1 MSTPTPS
8 KSPEWFKVWFNS
20 PYYSILYKNR
30 DVLEAQ
36 GFIDHLLGYLQP
48 PARAHI
54 LDLACGKGRHARY
67 LADLGFYV
75 TGIDIAENSIQYA
88 RQFENERL
96 AFFTHDM
103 RQPFRINYFDYIFNI
118 FTSFGYFARRSDHLR
133 SLENIAKGLRPEGIF
148 MMDFF
153 NAEKV
158 IRELQPQETRQV
170 DQYEFQ
176 IQRKVQDGY
185 VLKEIR
191 FEAEGREQVFTE
203 RVRAF
208 QLSDLEVLF
217 AQAGLQIQ
225 TTFGNYQL
233 EPFDPD
239 SSDRLILL
247 AGKQG

>member
-1 MSTPTPS
+1 MSTLTP
-8 KSPEWFKVWFNS
+8 SPEWFKVWFNS
-20 PYYSILYKNR
+20 PYYAILYKNR
-30 DVLEAQ
+30 NALEAQ
-36 GFIDHLLGYLQP
+36 RFIDHLLAYLQP
-48 PARAHI
+48 APGAHI
-54 LDLACGKGRHARY
+54 LDLGCGRGRYARY
-67 LADLGFYV
+67 LASLGYNV
-75 TGIDIAENSIQYA
+75 TGIDIADKSIQYA
-88 RQFENERL
+88 RQFEHERL

-103 RQPFRINYFDYIFNI
+103 RQAFRINYFDYIFNI
-118 FTSFGYFARRSDHLR
+118 FTSFGYFARRSDHLK
-133 SLENIAKGLRPEGIF
+133 SLEHIARGLRPNGIF

-158 IRELQPQETRQV
+158 ILELKAQEVKQV
-170 DQYEFQ
+170 DQYEFH
-176 IQRKVQDGY
+176 IQRAVQDGY
-185 VLKEIR
+185 VVKEIR

-217 AQAGLQIQ
+217 AQAGMQIQ

-239 SSDRLILL
+239 TSDRLILL